1 MHHFKYVNFCW
12 DDAKA
17 ATLKGAD
24 RLVYRSNL
32 LGSDQRI
39 TNTGGGN
46 TSSKLI
52 EKDPLTGEDVEV
64 LWVKGSGGDL
74 RTAGREFFSS
84 LYQSKLVGLQ
94 ASYGARADKG
104 LKSQAEDDM
113 VAAYNHTTFNLNPRP
128 SSIDTPLHSFV
139 PGKFVD
145 HMHPN
150 AIIAIA
156 ASKRCV
162 ELTREIFAGEMDYV
176 PWMRPGFELGLAM
189 QEISAK
195 NPKCRAIMMG
205 QHGFI
210 SWADDDKE
218 CYTET
223 LRYIET
229 AATFIEAKYAAKGG
243 DATAFGGAKYQ
254 TLPVEKRAEIFAA
267 INPWLRGQ
275 VSQQRRFIGT
285 VQDDEKILRFVNSK
299 DAARLAELGTSC
311 PDHFLRTKIKP
322 LYVKL
327 DGEFESLSPLERF
340 KLALSETDDDS
351 LSKHESFRHNEDS
364 RVKPV
369 QERLKMLLPFVR
381 EGRYITIEL
390 NSEGQPELVLK
401 NISFAESLVKPMG
414 YEFNGKHAC
423 ENFTEK
429 AVETLTWAIRF
440 YVNKR
445 LRDERNECGIAAV
458 TKADSSP
465 EALAHFIAALKTKL
479 AAGIAQYRKDYATYY
494 EKCKR
499 SNSPAMRDP
508 NPTVVLIPGLGMVA
522 WGKDKSESRVTAEFY
537 NCAVEVMRGAE
548 AIDEYIALPQ
558 QEAFD
563 IEYWLLEEAKLKRM
577 PAEKELARQVV
588 IVIGAGSGI
597 GKETAHRISK
607 EGAQI
612 VCVDLNEAA
621 AKATADELIAKLGQG
636 IGVAGTGLSGCGPAI
651 GLGANITGRASI
663 RSMLDKVALAYG
675 GFDHIAVTAG
685 IFVPS
690 DTTGHIPDDKW
701 ALTFGINVTG
711 SYLVADEASIT
722 WRAQGL
728 RGNLVLTTSAN
739 AAVAK
744 KGSVAYDCS
753 KAAAN
758 HLVRE
763 LAIELSPLVRVNG
776 VAPATVV
783 QGSAM
788 FPRDRVIGSLA
799 KYNIPYTDDEAT
811 ESLVTKLA
819 QFYADRTLT
828 KSPITPADQAEAYF
842 LLISNRL
849 SKTTGQVITV
859 DGGLHEAFL
868 R

>member
-1 MHHFKYVNFCW
+1 MKSYQYVNYLW

-17 ATLKGAD
+17 SPLNAVD
-24 RLVYRSNL
+24 RLAYRSNL

-46 TSSKLI
+46 TSSKAM
-52 EKDPLTGEDVEV
+52 ETDPLTGQPVEV
-64 LWVKGSGGDL
+64 MWVKGSGGDL
-74 RTAGREFFSS
+74 RTSTRENFSS
-84 LYQSKLVGLQ
+84 LYQQKLLDLQ
-94 ASYGARADKG
+94 NLYGAREDKG
-104 LKSQAEDDM
+104 LKSPAEDEM
-113 VAAYNHTTFNLNPRP
+113 VGMYTHATFNLNPRA
-128 SSIDTPLHSFV
+128 SSIDTPLHSFI
-139 PGKFVD
+139 PAKFVD

-156 ASKRCV
+156 ASQNCEK
-162 ELTREIFAGEMDYV
+162 LTKEIFGGEMAYV

-189 QEISAK
+189 QEIVK
-195 NPKCRAIMMG
+195 NDPSVKSIMMG

-210 SWADDDKE
+210 SWDDEEKA
-218 CYTET
+218 CYTYT
-223 LRYIET
+223 LDCIEK
-229 AATFIEAKYAAKGG
+229 ASAYIEAKYDAKGG
-243 DATAFGGAKYQ
+243 DTTAFGGAKYQ
-254 TLPVEKRAEIFAA
+254 TLTPEQRRETLVA
-267 INPWLRGQ
+267 ILPWLRGQ
-275 VSQQRRFIGT
+275 VSQQKRFVGT

-322 LYVKL
+322 LYV
-327 DGEFESLSPLERF
+327 DWNPQ
-340 KLALSETDDDS
+340 T
-351 LSKHESFRHNEDS
+351 ED
-364 RVKPV
+364 
-369 QERLKMLLPFVR
+369 
-381 EGRYITIEL
+381 
-390 NSEGQPELVLK
+390 
-401 NISFAESLVKPMG
+401 A
-414 YEFNGKHAC
+414 
-423 ENFTEK
+423 
-429 AVETLTWAIRF
+429 
-440 YVNKR
+440 
-445 LRDERNECGIAAV
+445 
-458 TKADSSP
+458 
-465 EALAHFIAALKTKL
+465 AALKNKL
-479 AAGIAQYRKDYATYY
+479 AAGLEAYREDYAEYY
-494 EKCKR
+494 AMCKHD
-499 SNSPAMRDP
+499 NSPDMRDA
-508 NPTVVLIPGLGMVA
+508 NPTVVLIPGIGMIA

-548 AIDEYIALPQ
+548 AIDTYISLPQ

-577 PAEKELARQVV
+577 PAEKELARQVI

-597 GKETAHRISK
+597 GKETAHRLVK
-607 EGAQI
+607 EGAHI
-612 VCVDLNEAA
+612 VCVDLNEDA
-621 AKATADELIAKLGQG
+621 AKATAKEITDKYGVG
-636 IGVAGTGLSGCGPAI
+636 IGVAGTGLSDCGPAI
-651 GLGANITGRASI
+651 GLAANITDRASI
-663 RSMLDKVALAYG
+663 RRMLDDVAIAYG
-675 GFDHIAVTAG
+675 GFDSICVTAG

-711 SYLVADEASIT
+711 SYFVADEAFKT
-722 WRAQGL
+722 WKEQGL
-728 RGNLVLTTSAN
+728 KGNLVLTTSAN

-744 KGSVAYDCS
+744 KGSLAYDTS

-799 KYNIPYTDDEAT
+799 KYAIPYTDDEAT

-828 KSPITPADQAEAYF
+828 KAPITPADQAEAYF
-842 LLISNRL
+842 LLVTQRL

>member
-1 MHHFKYVNFCW
+1 MSSYKFVNFSW

-17 ATLKGAD
+17 ASLDPVG
-24 RLVYRSNL
+24 RLIYRSNL

-52 EKDPLTGEDVEV
+52 ENDPLSGQPTEV

-74 RTAGREFFSS
+74 RTSKRENFSS
-84 LYQSKLVGLQ
+84 LYQQKLIDLQ
-94 ASYGARADKG
+94 SLYAARSDKG
-104 LKSQAEDDM
+104 LKAKAEDDM
-113 VAAYNHTTFNLNPRP
+113 VGMYTHATFNLNPRA
-128 SSIDTPLHSFV
+128 SSIDTPLHSFL
-139 PGKFVD
+139 PGKHVD

-156 ASKRCV
+156 ASENCEK
-162 ELTREIFAGEMDYV
+162 LTKEIFGGEMAYV

-189 QEISAK
+189 QKIAK
-195 NPKCRAIMMG
+195 ENPKVQAIMMG

-210 SWADDDKE
+210 SWDDNEKA
-218 CYTET
+218 CYTLT
-223 LRYIET
+223 LNFIEKAAAYIE
-229 AATFIEAKYAAKGG
+229 EKYQAKGG
-243 DATAFGGAKYQ
+243 DAAAFGGAKYQ
-254 TLPVEKRAEIFAA
+254 SLAQEDRNTIFSA
-267 INPWLRGQ
+267 ILPWLRGQ
-275 VSQQRRFIGT
+275 VSQQKRFIGT

-322 LYVKL
+322 LYV
-327 DGEFESLSPLERF
+327 DWNPQ
-340 KLALSETDDDS
+340 SED
-351 LSKHESFRHNEDS
+351 L
-364 RVKPV
+364 
-369 QERLKMLLPFVR
+369 
-381 EGRYITIEL
+381 
-390 NSEGQPELVLK
+390 
-401 NISFAESLVKPMG
+401 
-414 YEFNGKHAC
+414 
-423 ENFTEK
+423 
-429 AVETLTWAIRF
+429 
-440 YVNKR
+440 
-445 LRDERNECGIAAV
+445 
-458 TKADSSP
+458 
-465 EALAHFIAALKTKL
+465 AALKKKL
-479 AAGIAQYRKDYATYY
+479 AAGLEQYRKDYASYY
-494 EKCKR
+494 EKCKHA
-499 SNSPAMRDP
+499 NSPAMRDP
-508 NPTVVLIPGLGMVA
+508 NPTVVLIPGVGMVA

-548 AIDEYIALPQ
+548 AIDKYIALPQ

-563 IEYWLLEEAKLKRM
+563 IEYWLLEEAKLQRM
-577 PAEKELARQVV
+577 PAEKELARQVIV
-588 IVIGAGSGI
+588 VIGAGSGI
-597 GKETAHRISK
+597 GKETAHRIVK
-607 EGAQI
+607 EGAHI

-621 AKATADELIAKLGQG
+621 AQATAKEITDKLGLG
-636 IGVAGTGLSGCGPAI
+636 IGVAGTGLSNCGPAI
-651 GLGANITGRASI
+651 GLAANITDRASI
-663 RSMLDKVALAYG
+663 RAMLDKVALAYG
-675 GFDHIAVTAG
+675 GFDSICVTAG

-701 ALTFGINVTG
+701 ALTFNINVTG
-711 SYLVADEASIT
+711 SYLVADEAFKT
-722 WRAQGL
+722 WKEQGL
-728 RGNLVLTTSAN
+728 KGNLVLTTSAN

-744 KGSVAYDCS
+744 KGSLAYDTS

-811 ESLVTKLA
+811 DSLVTKLA

-842 LLISNRL
+842 LLISKRL